1 MIYSILNGNVLTTL
15 LRWHA
20 AVYHRTPKTFLSVG
34 YRISHHSCFRLSHHF
49 DGGDGGD
56 GALAL
61 NKHRKPNLNIS
72 FLLFFLYIIAFS
84 MDLAINGMSLSC
96 ITAFS
101 CECICM
107 QILGSYWVCVCV
119 SLCAWHQKRGR
130 ESLRKNTYRI
140 NWMTCEKSFGLTP
153 NYPIDARR
161 VCIVWSGGYC
171 TRTPLEWVLAVQL
184 LSLSLSRC
192 CWSDL

>member
-1 MIYSILNGNVLTTL
+1 MIYLILNGNVLTTL

-20 AVYHRTPKTFLSVG
+20 DVYHRTPKTFLSVG

-49 DGGDGGD
+49 DGG

-72 FLLFFLYIIAFS
+72 FLLFLYIIAFS

-101 CECICM
+101 CKCICM
-107 QILGSYWVCVCV
+107 QILGYIESV
-119 SLCAWHQKRGR
+119 SLCARATRKEVENRSGR
-130 ESLRKNTYRI
+130 IRI
-140 NWMTCEKSFGLTP
+140 T
-153 NYPIDARR
+153 
-161 VCIVWSGGYC
+161 
-171 TRTPLEWVLAVQL
+171 
-184 LSLSLSRC
+184 
-192 CWSDL
+192 